1 MTDTIEPF
9 TISIPDAD
17 LEDLRSRLRR
27 ARFPTELEDVG
38 TDMGAPLQDV
48 KRLASYWAE
57 QYDWRKAEASL
68 NALPHFTTTLQAD
81 GFEPLKVH
89 FVHVRSS
96 RADAIPLLFS
106 HGWPGSF
113 LEATKILGPLSE
125 PGDASVPA
133 FHVVVPSLPGYGF
146 SEASRRRGFGVDQH
160 GETFHKLMLRL
171 GYDEYATQ
179 GGDWGYLITRAM
191 GRRFAP
197 AHIKAQHLNMDH
209 YPRPSLLRNPIAF
222 LRTMLAAL
230 VTGFSERE
238 KQGFERSKWFKDEGS
253 GYFSVQS
260 TRPQTIGYGLEDSP
274 AALLGWIYE
283 KLVDWT
289 DSYPWTEDEVCT
301 WLSIYWFSTAGP
313 RAAVQLYYEVV
324 HAAKG
329 TPIVKTQK
337 KGDDPIEDI
346 LTSDPINLTAW
357 QDVKIGL
364 SHFPRDILLLPSY
377 WGHVLGDV
385 VYEKHHDKGG
395 HFAAWEQPDALVD
408 DLRAMFGAEGGAKGA
423 VKVKA
428 NL

>member
-253 GYFSVQS
+253 GYFSGKLIVS
-260 TRPQTIGYGLEDSP
+260 FFVGFFANAPFSI
-274 AALLGWIYE
+274 ALQYL
-283 KLVDWT
+283 
-289 DSYPWTEDEVCT
+289 PC
-301 WLSIYWFSTAGP
+301 
-313 RAAVQLYYEVV
+313 Q
-324 HAAKG
+324 
-329 TPIVKTQK
+329 
-337 KGDDPIEDI
+337 I
-346 LTSDPINLTAW
+346 L
-357 QDVKIGL
+357 
-364 SHFPRDILLLPSY
+364 
-377 WGHVLGDV
+377 
-385 VYEKHHDKGG
+385 
-395 HFAAWEQPDALVD
+395 
-408 DLRAMFGAEGGAKGA
+408 
-423 VKVKA
+423 
-428 NL
+428 